1 MKKIILIRH
10 AKSAWDNPW
19 LNDHDRPL
27 ADRGQRAAPIMGQK
41 LVKKNIYPDQFLSST
56 ALRAKETAILIAKEI
71 GYPINKIALIDQLYH
86 SSPSLMMKYLHM
98 QKDHDNIIFLVAHNP
113 GMTDLV
119 NYLGYPLD
127 NLPTAGVVGF
137 QSSVEKW
144 CDLKP
149 KNASF
154 WFYDYPKK
162 GK

>member
-10 AKSAWDNPW
+10 AKSAWDDPW

-27 ADRGQRAAPIMGQK
+27 AERGEKAAPLMGQK
-41 LVKKNIYPDQFLSST
+41 LVKKSIYPDIILSST
-56 ALRAKETAILIAKEI
+56 ALRAKQTALLISKEI
-71 GYPINKIALIDQLYH
+71 GYPINKIEFIEQLFH
-86 SSPSLMMKYLHM
+86 SSYATMMKYLHM
-98 QKDHDNIIFLVAHNP
+98 QKDHDNIVFLVAHNP

-127 NLPTAGVVGF
+127 NLPTAGIVGF
-137 QSSVEKW
+137 KSEIDSW
-144 CDLKP
+144 RSLKP
-149 KNASF
+149 ENTSF